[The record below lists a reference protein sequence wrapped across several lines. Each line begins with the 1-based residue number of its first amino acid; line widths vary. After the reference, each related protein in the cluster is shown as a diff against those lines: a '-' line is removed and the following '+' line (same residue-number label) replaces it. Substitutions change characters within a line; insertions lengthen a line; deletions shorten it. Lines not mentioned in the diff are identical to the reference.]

1 MHRFFTDESILDGK
15 VKIYG
20 DDYNHIKKVLRI
32 AEDEKIEVVVLGE
45 LYIGNIEI
53 CDKYISVYNLE
64 KNSENTE
71 SKIKIHLLQCLAKG
85 EKMDLIVQKSVE
97 LGVYDITLVNSKR
110 CIVKIDE
117 KKENKKIE
125 RLQKI
130 SYEASKQSKRLIVPK
145 INELIQIKDIIN
157 FVGDNYLL
165 VAYEEDKNISL
176 RDVIMKIKTEKSCK
190 DIYILIGSEGGFERK
205 EIEFLI
211 NNGAFSIGLGA
222 RILRTETAGINLLS
236 ILQYEFM

>member
-1 MHRFFTDESILDGK
+1 MHRFFTDEFILDGK

-64 KNSENTE
+64 KISENTE

-85 EKMDLIVQKSVE
+85 EKMDLIVQKAVE

-110 CIVKIDE
+110 CIVKFDE
-117 KKENKKIE
+117 KKESKKIE

-176 RDVIMKIKTEKSCK
+176 RDVIIKIKTENSGK
-190 DIYILIGSEGGFERK
+190 DIFILIGSEGGFER
-205 EIEFLI
+205 EEVEFLI

>member
-1 MHRFFTDESILDGK
+1 MHRFFTDEPILDGK

-32 AEDEKIEVVVLGE
+32 TEDEKIEVVVLGE

-64 KNSENTE
+64 KISENTE
-71 SKIKIHLLQCLAKG
+71 SKVKIHLLQCLAKG
-85 EKMDLIVQKSVE
+85 EKMDLIVQKAVE

-145 INELIQIKDIIN
+145 VNELIQFNEIMD
-157 FVGDNYLL
+157 FVGDNILL

-176 RDVIMKIKTEKSCK
+176 KNIIAKIKEENTHK
-190 DIYILIGSEGGFERK
+190 DIYILIGSEGGFEREEVESLTQK
-205 EIEFLI
+205 
-211 NNGAFSIGLGA
+211 GAYSIGLGA

>member
-1 MHRFFTDESILDGK
+1 MHRFFTDESILYGK

-64 KNSENTE
+64 KISENTE

-85 EKMDLIVQKSVE
+85 EKMDLIVQKAVE

-110 CIVKIDE
+110 CIVKFDE
-117 KKENKKIE
+117 KKESKKIE

-176 RDVIMKIKTEKSCK
+176 RDVIMKIKTENSGK
-190 DIYILIGSEGGFERK
+190 DIFILIGSEGGFER
-205 EIEFLI
+205 EEVEFLI

>member
-64 KNSENTE
+64 KISENTE

-85 EKMDLIVQKSVE
+85 EKMDLIVQKAVE

-110 CIVKIDE
+110 CIVKFDE
-117 KKENKKIE
+117 KKESKKIE

-145 INELIQIKDIIN
+145 INELIQFKDIIN

-176 RDVIMKIKTEKSCK
+176 RDIIMKIKTENSGK
-190 DIYILIGSEGGFERK
+190 DIFILIGSEGGFER
-205 EIEFLI
+205 EEVDFLI

>member
-64 KNSENTE
+64 KISENTE

-85 EKMDLIVQKSVE
+85 EKMDLIVQKAVE

-110 CIVKIDE
+110 CIVKFDE
-117 KKENKKIE
+117 KKESKKIE

-176 RDVIMKIKTEKSCK
+176 RDVIMKIKTENSGK
-190 DIYILIGSEGGFERK
+190 DIFILIGSEGGFER
-205 EIEFLI
+205 EEVEFLI

>member
-64 KNSENTE
+64 KISENTE

-85 EKMDLIVQKSVE
+85 EKMDLIVQKAVE

-130 SYEASKQSKRLIVPK
+130 SYEASKQSKRLFVPK

-176 RDVIMKIKTEKSCK
+176 RDVIIKIKTENSGK
-190 DIYILIGSEGGFERK
+190 DIFILIGSEGGFER
-205 EIEFLI
+205 EEVEFLI

>member
-53 CDKYISVYNLE
+53 CDKYISNLE
-64 KNSENTE
+64 KISENTE

-85 EKMDLIVQKSVE
+85 EKMDLIVQKAVE

-110 CIVKIDE
+110 CIVKFDE
-117 KKENKKIE
+117 KKESKKIE

-176 RDVIMKIKTEKSCK
+176 RDVIMKIKTENSGK
-190 DIYILIGSEGGFERK
+190 DIFILIGSEGGFER
-205 EIEFLI
+205 EEVEFLI

>member
-64 KNSENTE
+64 KISENTE
-71 SKIKIHLLQCLAKG
+71 SKIRIHLLQCLAKG
-85 EKMDLIVQKSVE
+85 EKMDLIVQKAVE

-110 CIVKIDE
+110 CIVKFDE
-117 KKENKKIE
+117 KKESKKIE

-176 RDVIMKIKTEKSCK
+176 RDVIMKIKTENSGK
-190 DIYILIGSEGGFERK
+190 DIFILIGSEGGFER
-205 EIEFLI
+205 EEVEFLI

>member
-32 AEDEKIEVVVLGE
+32 AEDEKIEVVVLEE

-64 KNSENTE
+64 KISENTE

-85 EKMDLIVQKSVE
+85 EKMDLIVQKAVE

-110 CIVKIDE
+110 CIVKFDE
-117 KKENKKIE
+117 KKESKKIE

-176 RDVIMKIKTEKSCK
+176 RDVIMKIKTENSGK
-190 DIYILIGSEGGFERK
+190 DIFILIGSEGGFER
-205 EIEFLI
+205 EEVEFLI

>member
-1 MHRFFTDESILDGK
+1 MHRFFTDEPILDGK

-32 AEDEKIEVVVLGE
+32 TEDEKIEVVVLGE

-64 KNSENTE
+64 KISENTE

-85 EKMDLIVQKSVE
+85 EKMDLIVQKAVE

-110 CIVKIDE
+110 CIVKFDE
-117 KKENKKIE
+117 KKESKKIE

-176 RDVIMKIKTEKSCK
+176 RDVIMKIKTENSGK
-190 DIYILIGSEGGFERK
+190 DIFILIGSEGGFER
-205 EIEFLI
+205 EEVEFLI

>member
-1 MHRFFTDESILDGK
+1 
-15 VKIYG
+15 
-20 DDYNHIKKVLRI
+20 
-32 AEDEKIEVVVLGE
+32 
-45 LYIGNIEI
+45 
-53 CDKYISVYNLE
+53 
-64 KNSENTE
+64 
-71 SKIKIHLLQCLAKG
+71 
-85 EKMDLIVQKSVE
+85 MDLIVQKAVE

-110 CIVKIDE
+110 CIVKFDE
-117 KKENKKIE
+117 KKESKKIE

-176 RDVIMKIKTEKSCK
+176 RDVIMKIKTENSGK
-190 DIYILIGSEGGFERK
+190 DIFILIGSEGGFER
-205 EIEFLI
+205 EEVEFLI

>member
-1 MHRFFTDESILDGK
+1 MHRFFTDESILDRK

-64 KNSENTE
+64 KISENTE

-85 EKMDLIVQKSVE
+85 EKMDLIVQKAVE

-110 CIVKIDE
+110 CIVKFDE
-117 KKENKKIE
+117 KKESKKIE

-176 RDVIMKIKTEKSCK
+176 RDVIMKIKTENSGK
-190 DIYILIGSEGGFERK
+190 DIFILIGSEGGFER
-205 EIEFLI
+205 EEVEFLI

>member
-53 CDKYISVYNLE
+53 RDKYISVYNLE
-64 KNSENTE
+64 KISENTE

-85 EKMDLIVQKSVE
+85 EKMDLIVQKAVE

-110 CIVKIDE
+110 CIVKFDE
-117 KKENKKIE
+117 KKESKKIE

-176 RDVIMKIKTEKSCK
+176 RDVIIKIKTENSGK
-190 DIYILIGSEGGFERK
+190 DIFILIGSEGGFER
-205 EIEFLI
+205 EEVEFLI

>member
-53 CDKYISVYNLE
+53 YDKYISVYNLE
-64 KNSENTE
+64 KISENTE
-71 SKIKIHLLQCLAKG
+71 SNIRIHLLQCLAKG
-85 EKMDLIVQKSVE
+85 EKMDLIVQKAVE
-97 LGVYDITLVNSKR
+97 LGVYDITLVNSRR

-117 KKENKKIE
+117 KKETKKIE

-145 INELIQIKDIIN
+145 INELIQFKDIIN

-176 RDVIMKIKTEKSCK
+176 RDVIMKIKTEESCK
-190 DIYILIGSEGGFERK
+190 DIYILIGSEGGFERE
-205 EIEFLI
+205 EIEFLT
-211 NNGAFSIGLGA
+211 NNGSFSIGLGA